1 MARKNN
7 PHPSRREWL
16 LGGAL
21 GLGGLD
27 LVGLNLPGLLAA
39 EEAAGRPRAKA
50 KSCILFFMEG
60 GPAHQ
65 DLWDLKPEAPL
76 EYRGEFRSIR
86 TRTPGVQVCEH
97 LPLLARQMHHFAQVR
112 SVHHDVNDHNAGAY
126 YCLTGHSPRV
136 GNKLI
141 ISPGPSL
148 FPSYGAALSRLRPTG
163 SELPDFIHIPE
174 VLSNNSYD
182 LPGQFAGFFGRQ
194 HDPYVTGDPS
204 LPAFN
209 ARRFEL
215 SADVTR
221 ERFLRRRLLREK
233 LLESIGST
241 PGGDK
246 VLGKTEPHYRKAFEL
261 LSSSKVRDAFDLSR
275 EPAKVRERYGFDRK
289 SNRAKQARQFGG
301 VPHLGQSMLLARRLV
316 EAGSRLVTVCAGRR
330 YCQAWDT
337 HRQHFPLMKRS
348 LLPLTDRAL
357 SALLED
363 LAERGLL
370 DETLVVVMGEFGRTP
385 KIGQVTSNAG
395 ADKGGRDHWP
405 HCYSVLLAGAG
416 ISGGAVYGKSDR
428 HAAFP
433 ESNPV
438 SPEDIAATIYD
449 LMGLES
455 GMEITDRLDRT
466 VHLSDGTP
474 IREIYS

>member
-1 MARKNN
+1 MARK
-7 PHPSRREWL
+7 PIPDITRREL
-16 LGGAL
+16 LFGGAL

-27 LVGLNLPGLLAA
+27 LVGLSLPGLLAA
-39 EEAAGRPRAKA
+39 EVRDGRPRAKA

-76 EYRGEFRSIR
+76 EYRGEFKPIP
-86 TRTPGVQVCEH
+86 TRIPGVQVCEH
-97 LPLLARQMHHFAQVR
+97 LPMLSRQMHHFAQVR

-126 YCLTGHSPRV
+126 YCLTGRSPRV

-141 ISPGPSL
+141 VSPAPSL
-148 FPSYGAALSRLRPTG
+148 FPSYGATLSKLRPTG
-163 SELPDFIHIPE
+163 NELPDFIHIPE

-204 LPAFN
+204 LPKFN
-209 ARRFEL
+209 ASRFEL
-215 SADVTR
+215 SDDVTP
-221 ERFLRRRLLREK
+221 ERFRRRMALREK
-233 LLESIGST
+233 VLESLGSSS
-241 PGGDK
+241 GGK
-246 VLGKTEPHYRKAFEL
+246 SILGETEAHYRKAFDL

-275 EPAKVRERYGFDRK
+275 EPSRIRERYGFDRE
-289 SNRAKQARQFGG
+289 SNRARQARQFGG

-316 EAGSRLVTVCAGRR
+316 EASPRLVTVCAGRR

-337 HRQHFPLMKRS
+337 HRKHFPLMKRS
-348 LLPLTDRAL
+348 LLPMTDRAL

-363 LAERGLL
+363 LSERGLL

-405 HCYSVLLAGAG
+405 HCYSVLFAGAG
-416 ISGGAVYGKSDR
+416 ISGGAIYGKSDR
-428 HAAFP
+428 YAAFP
-433 ESNPV
+433 EGNPV
-438 SPEDIAATIYD
+438 TPEDISATIYD
-449 LMGLES
+449 IMGLDP

-466 VHLSDGTP
+466 LHLSDGAP
-474 IREIYS
+474 IKEIYS

>member
-1 MARKNN
+1 MARKYN
-7 PHPSRREWL
+7 PVLSRRELL
-16 LGGAL
+16 LGGAV
-21 GLGGLD
+21 GLGALD
-27 LVGLNLPGLLAA
+27 LVGLDLPGLLAA
-39 EEAAGRPRAKA
+39 EETPGLPRARA

-76 EYRGEFRSIR
+76 EYRGEFKPIA
-86 TRTPGVQVCEH
+86 TKVPGVQVCDH
-97 LPLLARQMHHFAQVR
+97 LPMLARQMHHFAQVR
-112 SVHHDVNDHNAGAY
+112 AVHHNVNDHNAGAY

-141 ISPGPSL
+141 ISPGPTL

-174 VLSNNSYD
+174 VLSNLKYD

-204 LPAFN
+204 LPEFN
-209 ARRFEL
+209 TRLFEL
-215 SADVTR
+215 SGDVSQK
-221 ERFLRRRLLREK
+221 RFLRRRRLRQK
-233 LLESIGST
+233 LVESLGAR
-241 PGGDK
+241 PGGEK
-246 VLGKTEPHYRKAFEL
+246 ILGKTEGHYRKAFEL
-261 LSSSKVRDAFDLSR
+261 LGSSKVKDAFDLSR
-275 EPAKVRERYGFDRK
+275 ESRKVRERYGFDRE
-289 SNRAKQARQFGG
+289 SNRTKLAREFGG

-357 SALLED
+357 SALMED
-363 LAERGLL
+363 LDQRGLL

-405 HCYSVLLAGAG
+405 HCYSVLFAGAG
-416 ISGGAVYGKSDR
+416 ISGGAIYGKSDR
-428 HAAFP
+428 YAAFP
-433 ESNPV
+433 ESDPV
-438 SPEDIAATIYD
+438 TPEDIAATIYD
-449 LMGLES
+449 LMGLDP

-466 VHLSDGTP
+466 VHLCDGTA
-474 IREIYS
+474 IRGIYS

>member
-1 MARKNN
+1 MPRRNN
-7 PHPSRREWL
+7 PGLSRRELL
-16 LGGAL
+16 LGGAV

-27 LVGLNLPGLLAA
+27 LVGLDLPGLLAA
-39 EEAAGRPRAKA
+39 EESAGPSRARA

-76 EYRGEFRSIR
+76 EYRGEFKPIP
-86 TRTPGVQVCEH
+86 TKVPGVQVCDH
-97 LPLLARQMHHFAQVR
+97 LPMLAGQMHHFAQVR

-141 ISPGPSL
+141 ISPSPSL
-148 FPSYGAALSRLRPTG
+148 FPSYGSVLARLRPSG
-163 SELPDFIHIPE
+163 NQLPDFVHIPE
-174 VLSNNSYD
+174 VLSNLNYD

-194 HDPYVTGDPS
+194 FDPYVTGDPS
-204 LPAFN
+204 LPGFN
-209 ARRFEL
+209 TSIFEL
-215 SADVTR
+215 SDDVSK
-221 ERFLRRRLLREK
+221 ERFLRRRRLREK
-233 LLESIGST
+233 MIESLSAR
-241 PGGDK
+241 PGGDRL
-246 VLGKTEPHYRKAFEL
+246 LGKTEGHYRKAFEL
-261 LSSSKVRDAFDLSR
+261 LGSPRVRDAFDLSLESDR
-275 EPAKVRERYGFDRK
+275 TRERYGFDRK
-289 SNRAKQARQFGG
+289 SNRAKLAREFGG

-337 HRQHFPLMKRS
+337 HRKHFPLMKRS

-357 SALLED
+357 SALVED
-363 LAERGLL
+363 LDERGLL

-405 HCYSVLLAGAG
+405 HCYSVLFAGAG
-416 ISGGAVYGKSDR
+416 VSGGAIYGKSDR
-428 HAAFP
+428 YAAFP

-438 SPEDIAATIYD
+438 TPEDIAATIYD
-449 LMGLES
+449 LMGLDP

-466 VHLSDGTP
+466 VHLSDGAA

>member
-1 MARKNN
+1 MARKQTSRL
-7 PHPSRREWL
+7 SRRQLL
-16 LGGAL
+16 LGGSV
-21 GLGGLD
+21 GLGALD
-27 LVGLNLPGLLAA
+27 LVGLDLPGLLAG
-39 EEAAGRPRAKA
+39 EESSAKPRSRA

-76 EYRGEFRSIR
+76 EYRGEFKPIP
-86 TRTPGVQVCEH
+86 TRIPGIQVCDH
-97 LPLLARQMHHFAQVR
+97 LPMLAKQMHHFAQVR

-126 YCLTGHSPRV
+126 YCLTGRSPRV

-141 ISPGPSL
+141 ISPGPGL

-163 SELPDFIHIPE
+163 SELPDFVHIPE
-174 VLSNNSYD
+174 VLSNNNYD

-209 ARRFEL
+209 TRLFEL
-215 SADVTR
+215 SGDVSR
-221 ERFLRRRLLREK
+221 ERFLRRRRLREK
-233 LLESIGST
+233 IIESLEAR
-241 PGGDK
+241 PGGEEI
-246 VLGKTEPHYRKAFEL
+246 LGKTEVHYQKAFEL
-261 LSSSKVRDAFDLSR
+261 LSSSRVSNAFNLRR
-275 EPAKVRERYGFDRK
+275 EPQKVRERYGFDRE
-289 SNRAKQARQFGG
+289 SNRSRQARKFGG

-337 HRQHFPLMKRS
+337 HRKHFPLMKRS

-363 LAERGLL
+363 LDERGLL

-405 HCYSVLLAGAG
+405 HCYSVLFAGAG
-416 ISGGAVYGKSDR
+416 VAGGAIHGKSDR
-428 HAAFP
+428 YAAFP

-438 SPEDIAATIYD
+438 SPEDIAATIYE
-449 LMGLES
+449 LMGLDP
-455 GMEITDRLDRT
+455 GMEITDRLDRR

>member
-1 MARKNN
+1 MPRKHN
-7 PHPSRREWL
+7 PGLSRRELL
-16 LGGAL
+16 LGGAV

-27 LVGLNLPGLLAA
+27 LVGLDLPGLLAA
-39 EEAAGRPRAKA
+39 EESAGPSRARA

-60 GPAHQ
+60 GPDHQ

-76 EYRGEFRSIR
+76 EYRGEFKPIP
-86 TRTPGVQVCEH
+86 TKVPGVQVCDH
-97 LPLLARQMHHFAQVR
+97 LPMLARQMHHFAQVR
-112 SVHHDVNDHNAGAY
+112 SVHHDINDHNAGAY

-141 ISPGPSL
+141 ISPSPSL
-148 FPSYGAALSRLRPTG
+148 FPSYGSVLARLRPSG
-163 SELPDFIHIPE
+163 SQLPDFVHIPE
-174 VLSNNSYD
+174 VLSNLKYD

-194 HDPYVTGDPS
+194 FDPYVTGDPS
-204 LPAFN
+204 LPSFN
-209 ARRFEL
+209 TSIFEL
-215 SADVTR
+215 SGDVSK
-221 ERFLRRRLLREK
+221 ERFLRRRRLREK
-233 LLESIGST
+233 MIKSFSARPGS
-241 PGGDK
+241 DK
-246 VLGKTEPHYRKAFEL
+246 ILGKTEGHYRKAFEL
-261 LSSSKVRDAFDLSR
+261 LVSPKVRDAFDLSLESDR
-275 EPAKVRERYGFDRK
+275 TRERYGFDRK
-289 SNRAKQARQFGG
+289 SNRAKLAREFGG

-330 YCQAWDT
+330 DCQAWDT
-337 HRQHFPLMKRS
+337 HRKHFPLMKRS

-357 SALLED
+357 SALVED
-363 LAERGLL
+363 LDERGLL

-405 HCYSVLLAGAG
+405 HCYSVLFAGAG
-416 ISGGAVYGKSDR
+416 VSGGAIYGKSDR
-428 HAAFP
+428 YAAFP

-438 SPEDIAATIYD
+438 TPEDIAATIYD
-449 LMGLES
+449 LMGLDP

-466 VHLSDGTP
+466 VHLSDGAA